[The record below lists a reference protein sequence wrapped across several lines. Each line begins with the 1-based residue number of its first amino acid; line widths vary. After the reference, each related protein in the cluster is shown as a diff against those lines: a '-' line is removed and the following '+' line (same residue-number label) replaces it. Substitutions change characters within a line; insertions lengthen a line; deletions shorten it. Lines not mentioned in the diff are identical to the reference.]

1 LGYSTVETILTRD
14 NEAVVLLRNS
24 GSAGH
29 FFSLLYNMYARD
41 NSTKRYGLIY
51 TMKTRADRPKRE
63 GFGEQDMNYVQ
74 TKHFLF
80 GG

>member
-1 LGYSTVETILTRD
+1 
-14 NEAVVLLRNS
+14 
-24 GSAGH
+24 
-29 FFSLLYNMYARD
+29 
-41 NSTKRYGLIY
+41 
-51 TMKTRADRPKRE
+51 MKTRADRPKRE